1 MAEGA
6 VEGAGVMAK
15 AASAGMAGA
24 LWGIFA
30 SAFLVIPAIFGSL
43 FAPALKKT
51 HSTITRKLDETKVG
65 QGKTT
70 VQMAGKKMSKVER
83 EHQARLTEI
92 NADLEEQKLR
102 QELARL
108 SSRRKTK
115 SSGRNASAQSI

>member
-1 MAEGA
+1 MAEGT
-6 VEGAGVMAK
+6 VESVGVMAK
-15 AASAGMAGA
+15 AASAGVAGA

-51 HSTITRKLDETKVG
+51 HTTITQKLDETKVG
-65 QGKTT
+65 KSKPVVVMT
-70 VQMAGKKMSKVER
+70 GKKMTKAER
-83 EHQARLTEI
+83 EHQARLAEI

-108 SSRRKTK
+108 ASRRKVK
-115 SSGRNASAQSI
+115 ASGRNASAQSI

>member
-1 MAEGA
+1 MAEGT
-6 VEGAGVMAK
+6 VESVGVMAK
-15 AASAGMAGA
+15 AASAGVAGA

-51 HSTITRKLDETKVG
+51 HSTITEKLDEVKTKQAKPV
-65 QGKTT
+65 
-70 VQMAGKKMSKVER
+70 VQASSKKISKAER
-83 EHQARLTEI
+83 EHQARLAEI

-108 SSRRKTK
+108 ASRRKVK
-115 SSGRNASAQSI
+115 ASGRNANAQVI

>member
-1 MAEGA
+1 MAEGT
-6 VEGAGVMAK
+6 VESVGVMAK
-15 AASAGMAGA
+15 AASAGVAGA

-51 HSTITRKLDETKVG
+51 HTTITQKLDET
-65 QGKTT
+65 TT
-70 VQMAGKKMSKVER
+70 AKAKPVIQMTGKKMTKAER
-83 EHQARLTEI
+83 EHQARLDEI

-108 SSRRKTK
+108 ASRRKAK
-115 SSGRNASAQSI
+115 ASGRSASPQSI

>member
-1 MAEGA
+1 MAEGT
-6 VEGAGVMAK
+6 VESVGVMAK
-15 AASAGMAGA
+15 AASAGVAGA

-51 HSTITRKLDETKVG
+51 HSTITQKLDETKIG
-65 QGKTT
+65 QSKPVVVMT
-70 VQMAGKKMSKVER
+70 GKKMTKVER
-83 EHQARLTEI
+83 EHQARLAEI

-108 SSRRKTK
+108 SSRRKVK
-115 SSGRNASAQSI
+115 ASGRNASAQSI

>member
-30 SAFLVIPAIFGSL
+30 SAFLVIPAIFGSI
-43 FAPALKKT
+43 FAPAMKKT
-51 HSTITRKLDETKVG
+51 HSTITRKLDEVGTKQTKQATGTKG
-65 QGKTT
+65 QKL
-70 VQMAGKKMSKVER
+70 SKAER
-83 EHQARLTEI
+83 EHQARLAEI
-92 NADLEEQKLR
+92 NSDLEEQKLR

-108 SSRRKTK
+108 ANRRKTK
-115 SSGRNASAQSI
+115 GSSARASAREI

>member
-1 MAEGA
+1 MAEGT
-6 VEGAGVMAK
+6 VESVGVMAK
-15 AASAGMAGA
+15 AASAGVAGA

-51 HSTITRKLDETKVG
+51 HSTITEKLDEVKTKQAKPV
-65 QGKTT
+65 
-70 VQMAGKKMSKVER
+70 VQASGKKISKAER
-83 EHQARLTEI
+83 EHQARLAEI

-108 SSRRKTK
+108 ASRRKVK
-115 SSGRNASAQSI
+115 ASGRNANAQVI